1 MKTEKLTHKF
11 FSVLP
16 LFLLTAGLCVTS
28 SLQSQSVVYDN
39 FEGSKVLKYG
49 ERSGVLD
56 SNAKNPS
63 PKDINASA
71 RCALYVRNG
80 SKKFD
85 NIKMRLDRNLTDVDK
100 YATYLG
106 IPPRLKMKVYTSA
119 PPGTLVEI
127 LLGSKRGNNDYP
139 AGTHSQYQAY
149 TKVSNQWEELE
160 FLFSQIPQGSET
172 SASQIDQVTLLFNP
186 NSANSDT
193 YYFDEITGPPLGT
206 TVTGSSTGANVQGG
220 SSETAAEGADGDQA
234 QEAGVQSVNTTKPVT
249 TPAEDE
255 KANKP
260 KKSKKKK
267 NKQE

>member
-1 MKTEKLTHKF
+1 MKTTSLTHNSF
-11 FSVLP
+11 QGSLSTFAII
-16 LFLLTAGLCVTS
+16 AGMTLS
-28 SLQSQSVVYDN
+28 ASLSAQSIVYDN
-39 FEGSKVLKYG
+39 FEGNKHVRYG
-49 ERSGVLD
+49 ERGGVLD
-56 SNAKNPS
+56 TTAKNPAPNNVNGS
-63 PKDINASA
+63 S

-85 NIKMRLDRNLTDVDK
+85 NIKMGLASNLTEVDK

-106 IPPRLKMKVYTSA
+106 VPPRLHLKIYTSA

-172 SASQIDQVTLLFNP
+172 SATQIDQATLLFNP

-193 YYFDEITGPPLGT
+193 YYFDDLTGPPQQAAGAAPIT
-206 TVTGSSTGANVQGG
+206 TTATGQQQPPGG
-220 SSETAAEGADGDQA
+220 ETQV
-234 QEAGVQSVNTTKPVT
+234 EAVNTTQPEATPGQQNKKIET
-249 TPAEDE
+249 TVG
-255 KANKP
+255 P
-260 KKSKKKK
+260 KKSKKTQKK
-267 NKQE
+267 